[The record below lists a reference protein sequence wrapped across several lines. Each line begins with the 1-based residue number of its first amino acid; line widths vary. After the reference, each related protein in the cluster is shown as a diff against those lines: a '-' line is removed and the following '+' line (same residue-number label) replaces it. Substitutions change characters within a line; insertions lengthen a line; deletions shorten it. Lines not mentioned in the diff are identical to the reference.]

1 MKCPKCAGTGEIQ
14 VCVMGFIGR
23 DECDKCHG
31 KGYLNNEEWIKSAS
45 TEQLADV
52 IFRICERATWDY
64 NVKIMV
70 GEKKKELIVEWLK
83 QPHNS

>member
-1 MKCPKCAGTGEIQ
+1 M
-14 VCVMGFIGR
+14 
-23 DECDKCHG
+23 
-31 KGYLNNEEWIKSAS
+31 EEMA
-45 TEQLADV
+45 EV

-83 QPHNS
+83 QPHKEKHQ